1 MCTLTPADMLPLQ
14 AGRISG
20 AKMIPHLSGRVVCCI
35 KWLLAPLI
43 LVKLKRVSDIPFVC
57 NSPSKHYPGM
67 STGGCLPPLV

>member
-20 AKMIPHLSGRVVCCI
+20 AKMIPHLSGREVCCI

-43 LVKLKRVSDIPFVC
+43 LVKLKSDSDISFLYSSPF
-57 NSPSKHYPGM
+57 KHYSGI
-67 STGGCLPPLV
+67 SGHIRERII